1 MACVAPPEK
10 LDRIRTGRC
19 DLETAFSDLRNRILR
34 VGTGRESPDNELGER
49 QGGFLIGMR
58 ALWQIVLNESR
69 IGVRPR
75 QRIAEESRPSTIYD
89 DQSREYYARHDQ
101 KASH

>member
-1 MACVAPPEK
+1 VAPPEK
-10 LDRIRTGRC
+10 LDRIRTGCC

-75 QRIAEESRPSTIYD
+75 RSRREPTQHYD